1 MKHFVLIALLSFF
14 ISCSTAPPTDDEVK
28 EKVKLW
34 YIQQSS
40 NDSTGDRTVE
50 GVTVLSI
57 KKDAERKGV
66 FDAVCV
72 AGGTRHRSSST
83 DSLTDEK
90 FYDTVKMSLEWNG
103 AKWETVKE

>member
-1 MKHFVLIALLSFF
+1 MKYF
-14 ISCSTAPPTDDEVK
+14 ISILIVFFLVSCSAAPPTEDEVK

-40 NDSTGDRTVE
+40 IDSARLVTVE

-66 FDAVCV
+66 FNTVSV
-72 AGGTRHRSSST
+72 AGGKLPQSFSKDSST
-83 DSLTDEK
+83 DLK

-103 AKWETVKE
+103 AKWVSVKE

>member
-1 MKHFVLIALLSFF
+1 MKYFISILIVSFF
-14 ISCSTAPPTDDEVK
+14 ISCSTAPPNEDEVK
-28 EKVKLW
+28 EKVKIW
-34 YIQQSS
+34 YMQQSS
-40 NDSTGDRTVE
+40 NDSSGDRTVE

-57 KKDAERKGV
+57 KKDAERKGF

-72 AGGTRHRSSST
+72 AGGTRHRSSSI

-103 AKWETVKE
+103 AKWVTVNE